1 MLLNRKTKEV
11 EKIEEI
17 TDSIKQSPIFAEAF
31 THVSLQNETK
41 DKRSYERLE
50 FLGDSILNFQV
61 SLFLYTKFPHYS
73 EGKMSKLKQLMVR
86 EKTLAFLSK
95 KIKFSKFL
103 GLGKVEK
110 KNNGEEKKSI
120 LSDVFESFIAAL
132 YLEKGQKKVHEFLE
146 LTPFPWVKNKE
157 NITWDYKS
165 RLQEFCQAKKNKV
178 EYIEHNPNEINKTRK
193 KQIFIIKKVFEER
206 LTSFAQLQY
215 RGKARRW
222 HRK

>member
-1 MLLNRKTKEV
+1 MLLNQKTKEV

-86 EKTLAFLSK
+86 EKTLAFAST
-95 KIKFSKFL
+95 KIKFTKLL
-103 GLGKVEK
+103 GQQKIEK
-110 KNNGEEKKSI
+110 DSDREEKKKI
-120 LSDVFESFIAAL
+120 
-132 YLEKGQKKVHEFLE
+132 
-146 LTPFPWVKNKE
+146 
-157 NITWDYKS
+157 
-165 RLQEFCQAKKNKV
+165 
-178 EYIEHNPNEINKTRK
+178 
-193 KQIFIIKKVFEER
+193 
-206 LTSFAQLQY
+206 
-215 RGKARRW
+215 
-222 HRK
+222 